1 MCLWLDSFE
10 GEEEMYTLWKRLVIG
25 FIVGLF
31 LLTACNLP
39 SNTTAEPQDDP
50 NLIYTAAAQTVSAQ
64 LTQAASGGLATP
76 TGQSQDGGL
85 VATATLPAQASTATQ
100 AATSISQPTATS
112 TQESIPCD
120 RASFVEDITYKDG
133 SEVAPGATFVKT
145 WKLKNTGS
153 CTWNSSYAVVFVSGD
168 SMGAPASV
176 QLTTGTVAP
185 GQEVEVSVAMKAPET
200 PKEYE
205 GRWKLRNGANVIFG
219 VGSRG
224 DADFWV
230 KVKVAVPVTAT
241 PTVTSTPVATV
252 YFNFID
258 KAPDAEWRN
267 ATQLLPWGDPYDD
280 SPGVAVT
287 VENVKL
293 NDGRTYAKAL
303 ATYPPFITD
312 GVIFGK
318 FPSYT
323 IQNGDRF
330 RVNLG
335 FRSPCGEG
343 RVKFQFSYQEGDG
356 PVVPYREWSKS
367 CDTSLLFVEVDL
379 STLAGKTVNFILG
392 VNADGSHRDDRAIWV
407 DPQIVR

>member
-1 MCLWLDSFE
+1 MHTF
-10 GEEEMYTLWKRLVIG
+10 WKRLFIA

-31 LLTACNLP
+31 LLTACNMP
-39 SNTTAEPQDDP
+39 SNTTPAPQDDP

-64 LTQAASGGLATP
+64 LTQVASGGLATP
-76 TGQSQDGGL
+76 TEQSQDSGP
-85 VATATLPAQASTATQ
+85 VATATLPAEAPTATQ
-100 AATSISQPTATS
+100 AATSGSQPTTS
-112 TQESIPCD
+112 PTQVPIPCD
-120 RASFVEDITYKDG
+120 RASFIEDITYKDG

-168 SMGAPASV
+168 SMGAPATV

-185 GQEVEVSVAMKAPET
+185 GQEIEVSVTMKAPDT

-205 GRWKLRNGANVIFG
+205 GRWKLRNGSNMIFG
-219 VGSRG
+219 VGSQG

-230 KVKVAVPVTAT
+230 KVKVVVPVTPT
-241 PTVTSTPVATV
+241 PTATSTPVATV
-252 YFNFID
+252 YFDFID
-258 KAPDAEWRN
+258 KAPGAEWRN

-303 ATYPPFITD
+303 ATYPPFLTD
-312 GVIFGK
+312 GVITGK

-330 RVNLG
+330 RANVG
-335 FRSPCGEG
+335 FRSPCGVG
-343 RVKFQFSYQEGDG
+343 KVKFQLSYQEGDG
-356 PVVPYREWSKS
+356 PVVPLREWSKS
-367 CDTSLLFVEVDL
+367 CDTSLLFLEVDL

-392 VNADGSHRDDRAIWV
+392 VNADGPHNDDRAIWV